1 MERNSSSRPEYPAR
15 LLTCDLNELEEI
27 CRESNIDISQFSV
40 ADLEMR
46 KQEMLEALMATYPPE
61 HERKYHR
68 QIMRIVETRDSEGR
82 VDEEEVN
89 GLFLKL
95 LTNLD
100 VEGPIKK
107 KLMKSFTIP
116 EKIQHLVSS
125 VWYTP
130 PLTILIVI
138 CF

>member
-1 MERNSSSRPEYPAR
+1 MVNSIAR
-15 LLTCDLNELEEI
+15 DVLQTCDLNELEEI

-100 VEGPIKK
+100 VEEISKIS
-107 KLMKSFTIP
+107 LLESLNSA
-116 EKIQHLVSS
+116 EKIQHLASS
-125 VWYTP
+125 VWYIP
-130 PLTILIVI
+130 PLTLLIAI